1 MLYSTKKTLS
11 LCCQRREKVENQK
24 TGRQKGKN
32 IKKLIKEK
40 IMKTYTNNNLF
51 STFSQTQVENLTM
64 EVKETLSLGFAVN
77 RSKRFGTAD
86 LWNIERRRRTISSR
100 RHFI

>member
-1 MLYSTKKTLS
+1 VLSTERKERKPES
-11 LCCQRREKVENQK
+11 RGQK
-24 TGRQKGKN
+24 RKN
-32 IKKLIKEK
+32 IQKFIKEK
-40 IMKTYTNNNLF
+40 IMKASTNNLF
-51 STFSQTQVENLTM
+51 STFSQTQVEKFTM
-64 EVKETLSLGFAVN
+64 EVKETLALGFAMA

>member
-1 MLYSTKKTLS
+1 
-11 LCCQRREKVENQK
+11 
-24 TGRQKGKN
+24 
-32 IKKLIKEK
+32 
-40 IMKTYTNNNLF
+40 MKTYTNNNLF

-64 EVKETLSLGFAVN
+64 EVKETLALGFAVN